1 MSSISRARLESN
13 AAGQTKAAS
22 AAGSTK
28 AAATA
33 TATARK
39 PKAKSKPKK
48 VVESSSEEEYEEE
61 IVVMIIQ
68 DGEECEA
75 FVGSDDEY
83 EYEVVEFEE
92 FVDVEEEEISDEA
105 LFDRYN
111 PQLAAAAATKRLVAS
126 TLLDDDPD
134 HPDHPGAVD
143 SPASR
148 LIDYYVVSGISDS
161 LQLDDRMCLHAP
173 LPRPAPLTTAHLLSS
188 DLISSHLISSR
199 IVFRLAAL
207 HPVLLADE
215 ETLTLQSRYKPTLL
229 DRYPRTNYKSAPL
242 PPHVWM
248 VCVPYP
254 THHRNRLFTERLNHN
269 LQITVNHKLYVGSS
283 AFRMEYV

>member
-134 HPDHPGAVD
+134 HPDHPDAAVD

-173 LPRPAPLTTAHLLSS
+173 LPRPALLTTAHLLSS
-188 DLISSHLISSR
+188 DLISLISSHL
-199 IVFRLAAL
+199 VSSS
-207 HPVLLADE
+207 VLLHCI
-215 ETLTLQSRYKPTLL
+215 RCY
-229 DRYPRTNYKSAPL
+229 
-242 PPHVWM
+242 
-248 VCVPYP
+248 
-254 THHRNRLFTERLNHN
+254 
-269 LQITVNHKLYVGSS
+269 
-283 AFRMEYV
+283 